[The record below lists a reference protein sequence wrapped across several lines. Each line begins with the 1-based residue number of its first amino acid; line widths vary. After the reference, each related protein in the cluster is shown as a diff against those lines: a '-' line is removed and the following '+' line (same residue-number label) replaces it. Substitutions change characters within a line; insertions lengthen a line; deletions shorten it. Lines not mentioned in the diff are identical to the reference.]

1 LKAAATGLIAAGE
14 QPTVLQ
20 VAEAA
25 GIAKS
30 TAYRYF
36 PSQELM
42 YAEILLTATVGA
54 DRQDVDAA
62 ARSDGDAAA
71 RLDRVIRADHALT
84 SKHEHA
90 LRTGLRAYLLLI
102 DSYPDVPLEP
112 SNRVRYLTTA
122 LAPLTDRLSAAAIRR
137 LVAAL
142 ALCIG
147 VEAAMITQVNCGL
160 SAEESEE
167 VKRWAAAA
175 LLHAAL
181 DDPSV

>member
-1 LKAAATGLIAAGE
+1 MAATELIAAGE

-25 GIAKS
+25 GISKS

-42 YAEILLTATVGA
+42 YAEILLSATVGA

-62 ARSDGDAAA
+62 AGREGDVAA
-71 RLDRVIRADHALT
+71 RIDRVIRADHELT
-84 SKHEHA
+84 VKHEHA
-90 LRTGLRAYLLLI
+90 LRTGLRAYLLLV
-102 DSYPDVPLEP
+102 DSYPDAPLEP

-122 LAPLTDRLSAAAIRR
+122 LAPLADRLSAVAMRR

-142 ALCIG
+142 ALCVG
-147 VEAAMITQVNCGL
+147 VEAALITQVSCGL
-160 SAEESEE
+160 STEESEE
-167 VKRWAAAA
+167 VKRWAPAA
-175 LLHAAL
+175 LLRGAL
-181 DDPSV
+181 DDASA